1 MDVKLIYAK
10 KKTSEIIM
18 SNINTNETNTVHSP
32 STMIL

>member
-1 MDVKLIYAK
+1 MDVKLIYA